1 MGGRRLEVTAFHTIA
16 RWVFALQIRTLS
28 HYRRKPPACLP
39 VTVYKAGSTL
49 PPAHHA
55 PALPPSIACRL
66 CAASLYRTVVPA
78 AEFVSPCP
86 HLKTTSAA
94 LGDGAAPANANGRRP
109 RPRADVA
116 HFENNWR
123 GTGTHLAGSHF
134 SRLPLHARNSCDSE
148 ALRSTREFLAQMIGE
163 PPPAR
168 APAQGRSRPG
178 SPTRRRSRASICQ
191 FCLPMKCA
199 RIILHFG

>member
-16 RWVFALQIRTLS
+16 RWVFALRIRTLS
-28 HYRRKPPACLP
+28 HYRRKLPACLP
-39 VTVYKAGSTL
+39 VTVYKAGSTF

-55 PALPPSIACRL
+55 PAAAPSIACRL
-66 CAASLYRTVVPA
+66 CVASLYRQ
-78 AEFVSPCP
+78 PCRRRSSCRLA
-86 HLKTTSAA
+86 HILKQPRRS
-94 LGDGAAPANANGRRP
+94 LQCERAPGTPSRR
-109 RPRADVA
+109 RSRS
-116 HFENNWR
+116 FENNWR

-134 SRLPLHARNSCDSE
+134 SRLPAHARNSCDSE
-148 ALRSTREFLAQMIGE
+148 ALLPTRELHAQMIGE

-168 APAQGRSRPG
+168 APAQDRSRPG